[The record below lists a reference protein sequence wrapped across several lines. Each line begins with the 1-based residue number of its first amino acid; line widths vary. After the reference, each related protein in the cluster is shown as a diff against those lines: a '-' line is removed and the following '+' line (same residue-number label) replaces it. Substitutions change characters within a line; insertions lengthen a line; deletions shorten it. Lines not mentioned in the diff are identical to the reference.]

1 MSPVVRAS
9 LVVGVLS
16 VVFVGTLLVFW
27 PAPAERAATLPGR
40 ATAGASAARPAG
52 VGDDDDGEVGAAGAA
67 PDAADEQALL
77 DQALGLPPEDAE
89 DGATRDE
96 QRREKLDLP
105 PFDTGPP
112 ADGDRCGAL
121 ADDKRRLNTAES
133 MLEKIPE
140 KNARSIGAQRLREV
154 TARLERSV
162 ERRSKAL
169 ARDGETCP
177 EK

>member
-9 LVVGVLS
+9 LVVGALS
-16 VVFVGTLLVFW
+16 VVFVGALVVFW
-27 PAPAERAATLPGR
+27 PAPVERTARAPAAQR
-40 ATAGASAARPAG
+40 ADAPTDAPSFGE
-52 VGDDDDGEVGAAGAA
+52 DDAPVGAAATEPEAGV
-67 PDAADEQALL
+67 DEDVLL
-77 DQALGLPPEDAE
+77 DRALGLPDAE
-89 DGATRDE
+89 PDDGSTRDE
-96 QRREKLDLP
+96 RRRDKLDLP

-121 ADDKRRLNTAES
+121 ATDRKRLSTAES

-162 ERRSKAL
+162 ERRSKAI

-177 EK
+177 ER